1 MQLSQNQKQEK
12 LKCKKWMLKEHK
24 KYSLLSIKK
33 SKIPKIKLFFQ
44 KHKKNLMKKWMMLSK

>member
-12 LKCKKWMLKEHK
+12 LKCNKWMLKELK
-24 KYSLLSIKK
+24 KYNLLSTKK
-33 SKIPKIKLFFQ
+33 SKILKIKLFFQ

>member
-12 LKCKKWMLKEHK
+12 LKCKKWMLKEPK
-24 KYSLLSIKK
+24 KYSLLSTKK
-33 SKIPKIKLFFQ
+33 SKIQKIKLFFQ